1 MKTKAIIILAVAAVV
16 LSLGASRV
24 TKAPTKKAEL
34 HAVSSTTTA
43 PIGGL
48 GAEDR

>member
-1 MKTKAIIILAVAAVV
+1 MKTKAIIILAVAALLV
-16 LSLGASRV
+16 SLGASKV
-24 TKAPTKKAEL
+24 TRTPAKKAEL
-34 HAVSSTTTA
+34 HSASSTTTS